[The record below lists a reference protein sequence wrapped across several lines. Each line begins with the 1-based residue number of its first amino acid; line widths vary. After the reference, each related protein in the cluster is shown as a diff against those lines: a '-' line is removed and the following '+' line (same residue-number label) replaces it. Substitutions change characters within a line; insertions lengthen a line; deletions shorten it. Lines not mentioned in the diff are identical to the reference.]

1 MMKKIAV
8 VALGLAA
15 VTPAMGSITWDGA
28 RFIRSGLAEWYDDIG
43 GNSVSNIYF
52 LSEGNMMYTG
62 NDSGGGHWLN
72 ESFDSAG
79 VYDYTFLASNNLGQT
94 GTTVYDL
101 EVNFDGHAM
110 GLIQASTTSDY
121 TGGLIYTSGNLQI
134 EVTQY
139 GFDILPVGQGGVD
152 EVSNWD
158 STPDG
163 AADILGHLQFTVTT
177 VPTPGSLALLGLGG
191 LTACSRRR

>member
-1 MMKKIAV
+1 MKKIAAAALCLV
-8 VALGLAA
+8 V
-15 VTPAMGSITWDGA
+15 VSPAMGSITWDGA

-52 LSEGNMMYTG
+52 LSEGDMLYTG
-62 NDSGGGHWLN
+62 NDSGGEHWLN
-72 ESFDSAG
+72 ESFDSEG
-79 VYDYTFLASNNLGQT
+79 VYAYTFLASNNLGQT

-101 EVNFDGHAM
+101 ELNFDGVEM

-134 EVTQY
+134 EVTHF

-152 EVSNWD
+152 EVSNFG
-158 STPDG
+158 STADG
-163 AADILGHLQFTVTT
+163 AADIMGHLQFTVTSI
-177 VPTPGSLALLGLGG
+177 PAPGSLALLGLGG
-191 LTACSRRR
+191 VATCSRRRR